1 MGGHSKGRIIAVN
14 GPLATCEVEQGREV
28 LQNEVAFVKC
38 QGVPLKAEVI
48 RVRGR
53 QIDMQVFESTT
64 GMVVGD
70 EVEFSGE
77 LLSVTL
83 GPGILGMIYDGLQNP
98 LKQLQN
104 AQGFFLKRG
113 QYLHALDEEK
123 QWEFTPAVARGDVV
137 KPGQYLGSVPEGIFQ
152 HHIIVPLRL
161 QGAWEVMEI
170 KPKGRYRVSDPL
182 ATLKNT

>member
-14 GPLATCEVEQGREV
+14 GPLATCEVEQDREV

-137 KPGQYLGSVPEGIFQ
+137 KPGQYLGSVPEG
-152 HHIIVPLRL
+152 
-161 QGAWEVMEI
+161 
-170 KPKGRYRVSDPL
+170 S
-182 ATLKNT
+182 